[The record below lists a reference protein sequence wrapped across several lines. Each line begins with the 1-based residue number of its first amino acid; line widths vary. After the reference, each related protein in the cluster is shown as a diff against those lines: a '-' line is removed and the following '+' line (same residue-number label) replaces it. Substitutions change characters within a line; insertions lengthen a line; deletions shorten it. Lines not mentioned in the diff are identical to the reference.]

1 MTTIPESTPNIARDA
16 ETEAET
22 ENSPGRHVNSF
33 AIWQPDKD
41 VQQCLNCQRKFTI
54 FLRRHHCR
62 CCGGVF
68 CGYCVSKFATYD
80 RRRVK
85 IVSRP
90 GWGEEVAPYRTCDAC
105 YENLMSLGL
114 VLQPRRPRLRDY
126 IDSTDDDS
134 EMAENRSGCGGRLS
148 PVVVK
153 SSGTVERVVELGGGG
168 RSRSNIDGN
177 RSSPLRTSTPEE
189 VEEELSHCPIC
200 NIKLCTVGDGS
211 EEATREHVER
221 CIACAEMNQQHRSRA
236 VGEDVPTGSGSDVSS
251 SPTEPSLSRSPAAK
265 NRMLVYRVAA
275 TSPTMTSSTSTGEKD
290 GGNYR
295 ECPICFEEM
304 KPGDKV
310 GRLECLCVFH
320 YKCIKRWF
328 VKRSQRLK
336 PDDPRT
342 VIGKNFCPLHDA
354 IY

>member
-134 EMAENRSGCGGRLS
+134 EMAENRSGYGGRLS